1 MANFKRKVWESRL
14 VENFN
19 EMSVL
24 PVLTTAPSEMTGESV
39 TFNRANAGTIADYTG
54 SINWEAVETTP
65 LILVKK
71 NGERELFD
79 REKLLKSMLKACE
92 KRPISA
98 AQLSAVCDR
107 VERNLLNRLEKEIST
122 EIVGELVMDELKQID
137 KVAYIRFASVY
148 RDFRDIETFLKAINE
163 IQAE

>member
-1 MANFKRKVWESRL
+1 MRCPYCGASDTKVIDSRPSDDDLKIRRRRECIVCAKR
-14 VENFN
+14 F
-19 EMSVL
+19 
-24 PVLTTAPSEMTGESV
+24 TT
-39 TFNRANAGTIADYTG
+39 Y
-54 SINWEAVETTP
+54 EAVETTP

-148 RDFRDIETFLKAINE
+148 RDFRDIETFLTAINE

>member
-1 MANFKRKVWESRL
+1 MRCPYCGASDTKVIDSRPSDDDLKIRRRRECIVCAKR
-14 VENFN
+14 F
-19 EMSVL
+19 
-24 PVLTTAPSEMTGESV
+24 TT
-39 TFNRANAGTIADYTG
+39 Y
-54 SINWEAVETTP
+54 EAVETTP
-65 LILVKK
+65 LILVEK

>member
-1 MANFKRKVWESRL
+1 MRCPFCCTSDTKVIDSRPSDDDLKIRRRRECIVCAKR
-14 VENFN
+14 F
-19 EMSVL
+19 
-24 PVLTTAPSEMTGESV
+24 TT
-39 TFNRANAGTIADYTG
+39 Y
-54 SINWEAVETTP
+54 EAIETTP

-98 AQLSAVCDR
+98 EQLSSICDR
-107 VERNLLNRLEKEIST
+107 VERNLLNRLEKEIPT
-122 EIVGELVMDELKQID
+122 QYVGELVMDELKQID
-137 KVAYIRFASVY
+137 KVSYIRFASVY

>member
-1 MANFKRKVWESRL
+1 MRCPFCGASDTKVIDSRPSDDDLKIRRRRECIVCAKR
-14 VENFN
+14 F
-19 EMSVL
+19 
-24 PVLTTAPSEMTGESV
+24 TT
-39 TFNRANAGTIADYTG
+39 Y
-54 SINWEAVETTP
+54 EAIETTP

-98 AQLSAVCDR
+98 EQLSSICDR
-107 VERNLLNRLEKEIST
+107 VEKNLLNRLEKEIPT
-122 EIVGELVMDELKQID
+122 QYVGELVMDELKQID
-137 KVAYIRFASVY
+137 KVSYIRFASVY

>member
-1 MANFKRKVWESRL
+1 MRCPYCGASDTKVIDSRPSDDDLKIRRRRECIVCAKR
-14 VENFN
+14 F
-19 EMSVL
+19 
-24 PVLTTAPSEMTGESV
+24 TT
-39 TFNRANAGTIADYTG
+39 Y
-54 SINWEAVETTP
+54 EAIETTP

-79 REKLLKSMLKACE
+79 RDKLLKSMLKACE

-98 AQLSAVCDR
+98 EQLSGVCDR
-107 VERNLLNRLEKEIST
+107 VEKNLLNHLEKEIPT
-122 EIVGELVMDELKQID
+122 KIVGELVMDELKQID

-163 IQAE
+163 IQSE

>member
-1 MANFKRKVWESRL
+1 MRCPYCGASDTKVIDSRPSDDDLKIRRRRECIVCAKR
-14 VENFN
+14 F
-19 EMSVL
+19 
-24 PVLTTAPSEMTGESV
+24 TT
-39 TFNRANAGTIADYTG
+39 Y
-54 SINWEAVETTP
+54 EAVETTP

-148 RDFRDIETFLKAINE
+148 RDFRDIETFLEAINE

>member
-1 MANFKRKVWESRL
+1 MRCPYCGASDTKVIDSRPSDDDLKIRRRRECIVCAKR
-14 VENFN
+14 F
-19 EMSVL
+19 
-24 PVLTTAPSEMTGESV
+24 TT
-39 TFNRANAGTIADYTG
+39 Y
-54 SINWEAVETTP
+54 EAVETTP

-98 AQLSAVCDR
+98 AQLSGVCDR
-107 VERNLLNRLEKEIST
+107 VEKNLLNRLEKEIST

-163 IQAE
+163 IQTE

>member
-1 MANFKRKVWESRL
+1 MRCPFCGASDTKVIDSRPSDDDLKIRRRRECIVCAKR
-14 VENFN
+14 F
-19 EMSVL
+19 
-24 PVLTTAPSEMTGESV
+24 TT
-39 TFNRANAGTIADYTG
+39 Y
-54 SINWEAVETTP
+54 EAIETTP

-98 AQLSAVCDR
+98 EQLSSICDR
-107 VERNLLNRLEKEIST
+107 VEKNLLNRLEKEIPT
-122 EIVGELVMDELKQID
+122 QYVGELVMDELKQID
-137 KVAYIRFASVY
+137 KVSYIRFASVY

-163 IQAE
+163 IQSE

>member
-1 MANFKRKVWESRL
+1 MRCPYCGASDTKVIDSRPSDDDLKIRRRRECILCAKR
-14 VENFN
+14 F
-19 EMSVL
+19 
-24 PVLTTAPSEMTGESV
+24 TT
-39 TFNRANAGTIADYTG
+39 Y
-54 SINWEAVETTP
+54 EAVETTP

>member
-1 MANFKRKVWESRL
+1 MRCPYCGASDTKVIDSRPSDDDLKIRRRRECIVCAKR
-14 VENFN
+14 F
-19 EMSVL
+19 
-24 PVLTTAPSEMTGESV
+24 TT
-39 TFNRANAGTIADYTG
+39 Y
-54 SINWEAVETTP
+54 EAVETTP

-79 REKLLKSMLKACE
+79 KEKLLKSMLKACE

>member
-1 MANFKRKVWESRL
+1 MRCPFCGASDTKVIDSRPSDDDLKIRRRRECIVCAKR
-14 VENFN
+14 F
-19 EMSVL
+19 
-24 PVLTTAPSEMTGESV
+24 TT
-39 TFNRANAGTIADYTG
+39 Y
-54 SINWEAVETTP
+54 EAIETTP

-98 AQLSAVCDR
+98 EQLSSICDR
-107 VERNLLNRLEKEIST
+107 VERNLLNRLEKEIPT
-122 EIVGELVMDELKQID
+122 QYVGELVMDELKQID
-137 KVAYIRFASVY
+137 KVSYIRFASVY

>member
-1 MANFKRKVWESRL
+1 MRCPYCGASDTKVIDSRPSDDDLKIRRRRECIVCAKR
-14 VENFN
+14 F
-19 EMSVL
+19 
-24 PVLTTAPSEMTGESV
+24 TT
-39 TFNRANAGTIADYTG
+39 Y
-54 SINWEAVETTP
+54 EAVETTP